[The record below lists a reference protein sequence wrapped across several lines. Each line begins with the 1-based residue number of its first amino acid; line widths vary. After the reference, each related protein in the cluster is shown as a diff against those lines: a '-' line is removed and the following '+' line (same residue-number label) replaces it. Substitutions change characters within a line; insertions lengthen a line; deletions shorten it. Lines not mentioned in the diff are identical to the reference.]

1 MYAAAKPLSWDSNDF
16 HLTLSYILGTPLYH
30 LSEMTRH
37 ICILHEYILND
48 NKLSEFS
55 LFIWSYYEK
64 YCLLI
69 KDRSSSSKFIHL

>member
-16 HLTLSYILGTPLYH
+16 HLTLRYILGTPLSH

-48 NKLSEFS
+48 NKLLRILS
-55 LFIWSYYEK
+55 LYLE
-64 YCLLI
+64 LLWKI
-69 KDRSSSSKFIHL
+69 LFTDQRQII